1 MYSAIDKSAYPEVLM
16 WKVYSRALGVTN
28 EAFRRIEGSA
38 NVCYTRSGV
47 DCYLMKNGLPIYA
60 SNSGYKGDKTL
71 SDTRFDRDGRIWLF
85 LKEEGQL
92 NDLDQATTGPSGEY
106 AIIVEPKPQLFNANN
121 NLRNPTGYASRKG
134 ASFDAAEKL
143 EKGQAAKIMFR
154 ATEAY
159 LNYIEACYLRSGTLD
174 GSATMYWKSIRERAG
189 VNPDLDLTDQNTNI
203 AKEAETDWAAYTAGE
218 LLSDTRLFNIRRE
231 RRCEFMGEGFRWM
244 DLKRWRALDQL
255 KSKPY
260 FMEGF
265 NFWDSNYAM
274 YDPSEIIADK
284 SGSATMSPKSE
295 SKYYRFMNR
304 TDVSNIFKDGMR
316 WMMAYYLDP
325 IPQKVFTVASS
336 DGEGTDCPIYQN
348 PYWEK
353 TGNTPAQN

>member
-1 MYSAIDKSAYPEVLM
+1 
-16 WKVYSRALGVTN
+16 
-28 EAFRRIEGSA
+28 
-38 NVCYTRSGV
+38 
-47 DCYLMKNGLPIYA
+47 
-60 SNSGYKGDKTL
+60 
-71 SDTRFDRDGRIWLF
+71 
-85 LKEEGQL
+85 
-92 NDLDQATTGPSGEY
+92 
-106 AIIVEPKPQLFNANN
+106 
-121 NLRNPTGYASRKG
+121 
-134 ASFDAAEKL
+134 
-143 EKGQAAKIMFR
+143 
-154 ATEAY
+154 
-159 LNYIEACYLRSGTLD
+159 
-174 GSATMYWKSIRERAG
+174 MYWKSIRERAG